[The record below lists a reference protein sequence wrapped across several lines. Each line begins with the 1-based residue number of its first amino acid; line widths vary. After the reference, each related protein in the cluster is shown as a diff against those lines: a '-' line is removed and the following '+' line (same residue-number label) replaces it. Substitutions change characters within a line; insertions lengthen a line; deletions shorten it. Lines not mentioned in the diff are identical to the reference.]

1 MRRWSL
7 ALALLVLGGVGGS
20 FVATTYLQGKPAP
33 AAPAIPAEMTSY
45 RDVVK
50 KVLPAVVSIEA
61 RAKAKVHPARRRA
74 PVDESQV
81 PEEFRRFFQ
90 DAPQVPQKDDEGGSP
105 QAVGFGSGFIVESDG
120 VILTNN
126 HVVDGA
132 DQLEIQ
138 LRDGRKFLS
147 TDIKTD
153 PKTDLA
159 IVRIKAKDLPYLE
172 MGDSDSMEVG
182 DRVLAVGAPFG
193 LTGTVTSG
201 IVSAKGRNI
210 KVNMNYPQLHYEDF
224 IQTDAAINPGNS
236 GGPLVNLAGQVIGVN
251 SAIKSR
257 TGGFQGI
264 GLAVSSNLAKNIM
277 LQLEKDGVVHRGY
290 LGVQVKDVD
299 NPELAK
305 KLGLPDTQG
314 VVVASAFENTPA
326 AKAGLKD
333 GDVIVALGGK
343 PVKDGRA
350 LQTVVTGLPVNKP
363 AEVTIYRDGKKQNLQ
378 VVIEE
383 QPKEFGSVSQATTTR
398 PAEQPEEAV
407 TVNKLGIEVTDLT
420 ADLAES
426 LGYRNNLKGVL
437 VTKVNRDSVGFQAGL
452 RRGMVIGKMDQK
464 SVTKA
469 KAFSDAVGTAS
480 LEKGVLLQVHTPQG
494 VEYMLLKSAA
504 AAATK

>member
-1 MRRWSL
+1 
-7 ALALLVLGGVGGS
+7 LVLGGVGGS
-20 FVATTYLQGKPAP
+20 FIATTYLHGKPAP
-33 AAPAIPAEMTSY
+33 TAPAIPGEMTSY

-61 RAKAKVHPARRRA
+61 RAKAKARPAHRRV

-81 PEEFRRFFQ
+81 PQEFRRFFQ
-90 DAPQVPQKDDEGGSP
+90 DAPQIPQQDDEGGGGP
-105 QAVGFGSGFIVESDG
+105 MAVGFGSGFIVDAEG
-120 VILTNN
+120 VILTNH

-132 DQLEIQ
+132 DQVEIQ
-138 LRDGRKFLS
+138 LRDGRKFVS
-147 TDIKTD
+147 SDIKSD

-159 IVRIKAKDLPYLE
+159 IVRIKAKGLPVLE
-172 MGDSDSMEVG
+172 MGDSDAMEVG

-193 LTGTVTSG
+193 LAGTVTSG

-277 LQLEKDGVVHRGY
+277 TQLEKDGVVHRGY

-305 KLGLPDTQG
+305 KLGLPDAQG
-314 VVVASAFENTPA
+314 VIVASAFENTPA

-343 PVKDGRA
+343 AIKDGRE
-350 LQTVVTGLPVNKP
+350 LQTTVTGLPVNKP
-363 AEVTIYRDGKKQNLQ
+363 AEVTIYRDGKKQALQ

-383 QPKEFGSVSQATTTR
+383 QPKEFGSVSRGTTTR

-407 TVNKLGIEVTDLT
+407 TVGKLGVEVTDLT

-426 LGYRNNLKGVL
+426 LGYRNDLKGVL
-437 VTKVNRDSVGFQAGL
+437 VTKANRDGIGFQGGL
-452 RRGMVIGKMDQK
+452 RRGMVVTKVDQRP
-464 SVTKA
+464 VAKA
-469 KAFSDAVGTAS
+469 KAFSDAVSSAS
-480 LEKGVLLQVHTPQG
+480 LEKGMLLQVQTISG
-494 VEYMLLKSAA
+494 VEYVLLKSAA